1 MGFFQAKILD
11 QVAISSSRRSSQ
23 PRDQTSVSCIAG
35 GCFTADHREK
45 PHRRNLAN
53 RKHPQ
58 NALYYYHYHL
68 VPPDSDLCFL
78 QITQRCVSLRKSHCL
93 QHTLRC
99 LDPLPV
105 SPMFPFSSRPSAK
118 ATFSVS
124 PFPTPRAGSSPSL
137 PHTHIDLFL
146 LSPLEP
152 LLPYIAIYLLLPWR
166 YSETVGNNVLNSVCP
181 GMGLLD
187 QPLHLFLVF

>member
-1 MGFFQAKILD
+1 MTPWTIACQAPLSMGFFQAKILD
-11 QVAISSSRRSSQ
+11 QVAISSSRGSSQ

-68 VPPDSDLCFL
+68 VPPDSDLCFP
-78 QITQRCVSLRKSHCL
+78 QITQRCVALRKSHCL

-99 LDPLPV
+99 LDPLPGH
-105 SPMFPFSSRPSAK
+105 RC
-118 ATFSVS
+118 
-124 PFPTPRAGSSPSL
+124 SPS
-137 PHTHIDLFL
+137 PQDPARKPREGPQKGHWKSWHF
-146 LSPLEP
+146 EE
-152 LLPYIAIYLLLPWR
+152 A
-166 YSETVGNNVLNSVCP
+166 EGKGVAG
-181 GMGLLD
+181 GGG
-187 QPLHLFLVF
+187 